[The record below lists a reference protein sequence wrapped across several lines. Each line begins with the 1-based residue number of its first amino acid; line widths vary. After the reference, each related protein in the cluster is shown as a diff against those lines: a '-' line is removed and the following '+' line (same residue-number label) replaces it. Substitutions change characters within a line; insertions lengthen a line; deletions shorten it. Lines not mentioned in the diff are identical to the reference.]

1 MEKIQETDQKVQ
13 MTQKQKEEELMIKKE
28 MENLKRKDRQE
39 TVERIARIQ
48 EYKRD
53 KIMEKI
59 VQDDVRSQDIR
70 VQKTELLDARGEMRR
85 QADR

>member
-1 MEKIQETDQKVQ
+1 
-13 MTQKQKEEELMIKKE
+13 MIKKE

-59 VQDDVRSQDIR
+59 V
-70 VQKTELLDARGEMRR
+70 
-85 QADR
+85 

>member
-1 MEKIQETDQKVQ
+1 
-13 MTQKQKEEELMIKKE
+13 

-59 VQDDVRSQDIR
+59 V
-70 VQKTELLDARGEMRR
+70 
-85 QADR
+85 